1 MSASQH
7 PTIKRPTEE
16 DKNIRAATRKAN
28 LEYKKCKMMNIP
40 DIDESQIVWTSPTDA
55 DIKFDREERARIK
68 RIDRL
73 LSK

>member
-16 DKNIRAATRKAN
+16 DKHIRAATRKAN
-28 LEYKKCKMMNIP
+28 LEYEKCKMMNVP
-40 DIDESQIVWTSPTDA
+40 DIDENQIVWTSPTDA